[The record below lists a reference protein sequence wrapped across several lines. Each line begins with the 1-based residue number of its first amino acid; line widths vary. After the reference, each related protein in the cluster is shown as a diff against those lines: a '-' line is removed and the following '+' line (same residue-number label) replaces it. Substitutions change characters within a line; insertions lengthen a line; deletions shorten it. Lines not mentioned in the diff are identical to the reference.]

1 MASQL
6 SNLKT
11 KLSLSDFKPD
21 RQLKS
26 EGSSKDGKLAAT
38 AVSFSTSF
46 SGTTVPKFD
55 LVSGAHVLKDDVK
68 VTITFDKNKSW
79 VAQWIL
85 DLPDSDKRKQFLL
98 DHEQGHYSLTALLA
112 RDFFIDLMQLKGQ
125 SFPDQNSGRAEVTA
139 LHTKY
144 DTAVKKVDKKYDD
157 ETLHR
162 AWEQLSFG
170 PPRKPAAQ
178 TKWEGFISKAFTQER
193 TPRTVAPDG
202 VAYKIPLLDVLKQG
216 GVSI

>member
-6 SNLKT
+6 LNLKT
-11 KLSLSDFKPD
+11 KLSLGDFKAD
-21 RQLKS
+21 KQLKS

-38 AVSFSTSF
+38 AVTFSTRF
-46 SGTTVPKFD
+46 SGSTVPNFVV
-55 LVSGAHVLKDDVK
+55 VSGDYVLKDDVTI
-68 VTITFDKNKSW
+68 TITFDKTKSW
-79 VAQWIL
+79 VAQWVV
-85 DLPDSDKRKQFLL
+85 DLPNTDKRKQFLL
-98 DHEQGHYSLTALLA
+98 DHEQGHYNLTALLA

-125 SFPDQNSGRAEVTA
+125 TFPDRSSGQAAVTA
-139 LHTKY
+139 LHTQY

-178 TKWEGFISKAFTQER
+178 TKWEGLINKAFTQER

-202 VAYKIPLLDVLKQG
+202 AAYKIPLLDALKQAG
-216 GVSI
+216 ISI